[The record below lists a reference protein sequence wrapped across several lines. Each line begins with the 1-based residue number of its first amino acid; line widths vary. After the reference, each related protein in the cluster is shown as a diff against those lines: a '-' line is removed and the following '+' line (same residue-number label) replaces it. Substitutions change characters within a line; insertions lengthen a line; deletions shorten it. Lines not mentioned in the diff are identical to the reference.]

1 MKTKKDIWQTRDFT
15 GDEDGVQSAQTGA
28 DKETRIV
35 HVLWTGGLASTA
47 RIVELSR
54 MGVTVQ
60 PYYIVDFGW
69 KPTLYEE
76 NAMQKIREHLVKGVH
91 ALARILPV
99 KEIFLDEVKP
109 CPQITNAWKTL
120 HDRYRVDRRYEFLA
134 RYAKQHGTV
143 LELCVGKG
151 EESVQN
157 SIHRESKMIPF
168 TGPMGRSFRIS
179 ETDSTEEVK
188 TLYENFTFPLWEKDM
203 RAEVQMMER
212 CGCGDIAAMTWFCHT
227 PLLGE
232 PCGHCAPCRS
242 ARHYGFLC
250 QPPVSR
256 TILWGVLHPGQAGKI
271 ILKKTIGRPS

>member
-1 MKTKKDIWQTRDFT
+1 MTDNENGI
-15 GDEDGVQSAQTGA
+15 QSAQTGA
-28 DKETRIV
+28 DEEARVV

-54 MGVTVQ
+54 MKVTVQ

-69 KPTLYEE
+69 KPILHEE
-76 NAMQKIREHLVKGVH
+76 NAMQRIREHLFKGSH
-91 ALARILPV
+91 TFAKIQPV

-120 HDRYRVDRRYEFLA
+120 HERYRVDRRYEFLA
-134 RYAKQHGTV
+134 RYAKQHGTI

-157 SIHRESKMIPF
+157 SIRSESKMIPF
-168 TGPMGRSFRIS
+168 TGPVGGSFRIS
-179 ETDSTEEVK
+179 ETDSTEEAK

-203 RAEVQMMER
+203 RAEVRMMEKY
-212 CGCGDIAAMTWFCHT
+212 GCGDIAAMTWFCHT

-242 ARHYGFLC
+242 ARRHGLLW
-250 QPPVSR
+250 QPSVSR
-256 TILWGVLHPGQAGKI
+256 TILWGILHPRQAAKI
-271 ILKKTIGRPS
+271 ILRKTFGRPS

>member
-1 MKTKKDIWQTRDFT
+1 MKTEKDIWQAGDLT
-15 GDEDGVQSAQTGA
+15 GNENEGQSVQTGA
-28 DKETRIV
+28 NEEARVV

-54 MGVTVQ
+54 MEVTVQ

-76 NAMQKIREHLVKGVH
+76 SAMQKIREHVFKGSRT
-91 ALARILPV
+91 LAKIQPV
-99 KEIFLDEVKP
+99 KEIFLEEVKP
-109 CPQITNAWKTL
+109 CPQITNAWKAL

-157 SIHRESKMIPF
+157 SIRNESKMIPF
-168 TGPMGRSFRIS
+168 TGPMGESFRIS
-179 ETDSTEEVK
+179 EADSTEAAK

-203 RAEVQMMER
+203 RAEVRMMER
-212 CGCGDIAAMTWFCHT
+212 YGCGDIAAMTWFCHT

-242 ARHYGFLC
+242 ARRYGFLW

-256 TILWGVLHPGQAGKI
+256 TILWGILHPEQAGKI
-271 ILKKTIGRPS
+271 ILRKTLGRTS